1 MFIYASE
8 NEMKKERE
16 MKTWRPRTITIA
28 RERELEREMKRTGE
42 NERELEKQNETEL
55 ERIRTGMKNKQAQ
68 TVPKR
73 LGMQIASMRHAMQ
86 KVGMKNEFPRLGTE
100 IAIAQ
105 IWLFG

>member
-1 MFIYASE
+1 
-8 NEMKKERE
+8 

-73 LGMQIASMRHAMQ
+73 GGMQIAIARDMPCRRLARKM
-86 KVGMKNEFPRLGTE
+86 NFPDLAQRL
-100 IAIAQ
+100 
-105 IWLFG
+105 L